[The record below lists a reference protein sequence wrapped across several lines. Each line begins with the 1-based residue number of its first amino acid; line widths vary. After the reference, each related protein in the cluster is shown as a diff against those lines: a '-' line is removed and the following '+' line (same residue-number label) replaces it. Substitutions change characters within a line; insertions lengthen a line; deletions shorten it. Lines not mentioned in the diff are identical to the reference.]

1 MDGLVT
7 AIACAGPR
15 TSVFDTLDELDEW
28 DALTSESS
36 WALRRLSPSVDD
48 GDSRI
53 PDG

>member
-7 AIACAGPR
+7 TIACAGPS

-28 DALTSESS
+28 DALASGSS
-36 WALRRLSPSVDD
+36 WPLQGLSPSVDD